1 MVDGDS
7 SGAGSRSGLHVL
19 IHHHMAER
27 RVPRQKKTKVVFFA
41 VLESIDLN
49 CNAMHVLMNIN
60 AERATEV
67 VCQISQKLFSLL
79 IQWFQ

>member
-1 MVDGDS
+1 MVHGDS
-7 SGAGSRSGLHVL
+7 SGAGRSGLHVL

-27 RVPRQKKTKVVFFA
+27 REYPDRKRMNFVFFA
-41 VLESIDLN
+41 ILESIDLK

-60 AERATEV
+60 AEKATEV